1 MELEL
6 ELEHDDDDVGLADG
20 GSSLQ
25 VFIASISEC
34 ILHSHYS
41 QQSRVTLSLVSRSTC
56 NIGPL

>member
-25 VFIASISEC
+25 IGQG
-34 ILHSHYS
+34 L
-41 QQSRVTLSLVSRSTC
+41 SRSSTSTVHTD
-56 NIGPL
+56 